1 VDRDFN
7 SGSLGGKRPWGLCV
21 CVCVYVCVCTC
32 MGIEEMMTGHEGKN
46 HGGFCAD
53 VGRS

>member
-1 VDRDFN
+1 VDHWEERDH
-7 SGSLGGKRPWGLCV
+7 GA